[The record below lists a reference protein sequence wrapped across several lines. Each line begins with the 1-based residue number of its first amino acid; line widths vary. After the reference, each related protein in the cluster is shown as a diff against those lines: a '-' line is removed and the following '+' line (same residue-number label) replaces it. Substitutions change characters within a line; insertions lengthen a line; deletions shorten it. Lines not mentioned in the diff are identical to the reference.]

1 MEKILEIINRELVVA
16 LGCTEPIAIALAA
29 ALARKYAGGRIIRIN
44 VNASPNVVKN
54 AMSVK
59 IPGTNSCGI
68 NLAAALGT
76 LTQDL
81 DKKLEL
87 LMDLKDNDM
96 ENALKMIESG
106 LVTVQLADSPKK
118 LYIEVFVE
126 TEQSKSRV
134 IIEDEHDNVVLIE
147 VDGKKLKNQ
156 TIKNVK
162 SSNKESESLKMNFLS
177 LDFILEFVQQIDTRK
192 LGIIKDSIEMNMK
205 ICLEGLSKPYGLNV
219 GRSIKS
225 KMELGVLNND
235 TANYAVALT
244 AAGSDARMA
253 GIGLPAMSNSGS
265 GNQGISATIPVVVF
279 AEAFDS
285 NEDKLMRAVT
295 LSNLITIYI
304 KSKLGRL
311 SALCGATI
319 AATGACCG
327 ITYIMGGGEAEIK
340 SAIQNITG
348 NFTGIICDGAKAGC
362 ALKVA
367 TCTTAAIQS
376 SIVAMQGNTI
386 ASTDGLI
393 ANNPE
398 DTIENLCLLGNVGMK
413 EADRIIL
420 DIMLKKCNCISY
432 CSSFTE

>member
-1 MEKILEIINRELVVA
+1 MDIINRELVVA
-16 LGCTEPIAIALAA
+16 RGCTEPIAIATAA
-29 ALARKYAGGRIIRIN
+29 AIARRYVFGRIISIN
-44 VNASPNVVKN
+44 VNASRNILKN

-76 LTQDL
+76 LVQVL
-81 DKKLEL
+81 DKNLL
-87 LMDLKDNDM
+87 LMEVKDEDM
-96 ENALKMIESG
+96 ENALKMIKSG
-106 LVTVQLADSPKK
+106 VVTVQLADSSKK
-118 LYIEVFVE
+118 LYIEVVVE

-134 IIEDEHDNVVLIE
+134 IIEDEHNNVALIE
-147 VDGKKLKNQ
+147 VDGKKLKNK

-162 SSNKESESLKMNFLS
+162 TSKKFASTNMDFLS
-177 LDFILEFVQQIDTRK
+177 LDFILEFVQQVDIRK
-192 LGIIKDSIEMNMK
+192 LGLIKDAIEMNMN

-225 KMELGVLNND
+225 KMELGILAKD

-253 GIGLPAMSNSGS
+253 GSGLPAMSNSGS

-285 NEDKLMRAVT
+285 DEDDLLRAVT

-304 KSKLGRL
+304 KSRLGRL

-327 ITYIMGGGEAEIK
+327 ITYIMGGGDAEIK

-348 NFTGIICDGAKAGC
+348 NVTGIICDGAKAGC

-367 TCTTAAIQS
+367 TCTTAAI
-376 SIVAMQGNTI
+376 
-386 ASTDGLI
+386 
-393 ANNPE
+393 
-398 DTIENLCLLGNVGMK
+398 NLLLLRWKATQLHRQTG
-413 EADRIIL
+413 
-420 DIMLKKCNCISY
+420 
-432 CSSFTE
+432 